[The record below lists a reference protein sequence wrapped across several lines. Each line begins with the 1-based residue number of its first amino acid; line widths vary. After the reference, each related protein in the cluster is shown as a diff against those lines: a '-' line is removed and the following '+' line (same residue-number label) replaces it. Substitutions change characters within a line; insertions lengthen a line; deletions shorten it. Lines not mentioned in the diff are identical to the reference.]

1 MNILTK
7 YWLKNKNQISSN
19 LGVSIF
25 IVRFLL
31 TNKSLLFESLDSE
44 VDKQYETWFEQEWI
58 EVLNKWPVEFFTDM
72 L

>member
-31 TNKSLLFESLDSE
+31 TNKSLLFESLDSA
-44 VDKQYETWFEQEWI
+44 VDKQYETWFKQEWI